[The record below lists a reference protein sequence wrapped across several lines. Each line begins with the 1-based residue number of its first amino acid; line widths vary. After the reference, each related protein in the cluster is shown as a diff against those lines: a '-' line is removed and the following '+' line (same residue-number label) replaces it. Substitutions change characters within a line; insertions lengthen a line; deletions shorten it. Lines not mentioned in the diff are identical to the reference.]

1 MKAALI
7 GRSVFMALAVLFLC
21 QIITLPALAQGN
33 ARSTD
38 PALTVT
44 GLTEGQKI
52 KKGDPIVITAV
63 GRGMD
68 NDNPKNGDIRFEP
81 SDWKVLD
88 SGGNSTG
95 LSGSWN
101 NAPYTARISTD
112 GLPETGHTLKV
123 IALEQ
128 PYSDGWGMA
137 SSTFSLVIKFE
148 IIEADVPLPTPPPVS
163 VPAQG
168 GSGGGSSSSGS
179 SSGAGTPLLNKA
191 GAPSGRE
198 PSALGPAEM
207 ARLAEEARRKGQDFV
222 TYAGARPGVVTA
234 EAWKALNGRKFLA
247 RTMKDGG
254 VLLQL
259 TFPNPGAVAAD
270 MAVGGSVSG
279 GAAETVRAHLEKW
292 FSNELRVL
300 HLDQAGPFGQPVE
313 VAVKLDLDGMDLE
326 NLVLYSYDSKTNT
339 YQEITQPGCWADKNG
354 YLHFTTSLAGSLVV
368 SNGPLARK

>member
-1 MKAALI
+1 MKATLI

-33 ARSTD
+33 ARSTA
-38 PALTVT
+38 PELTVI

-63 GRGMD
+63 GLGM
-68 NDNPKNGDIRFEP
+68 NNNNPRDGDIRYTP
-81 SDWKVLD
+81 SEWVVYD
-88 SGGNSTG
+88 SGGNLVM
-95 LSGSWN
+95 LSGSWSS
-101 NAPYTARISTD
+101 APYTARISTD
-112 GLPETGHTLKV
+112 GLSETGYYLYVAVKM
-123 IALEQ
+123 Q
-128 PYSDGWGMA
+128 QYSGGWAPFPRGA
-137 SSTFSLVIKFE
+137 AIRIKFG
-148 IIEADVPLPTPPPVS
+148 IIGADVPLPTPPPVS

-168 GSGGGSSSSGS
+168 GSGGGSSSGS

-207 ARLAEEARRKGQDFV
+207 ARLTEEARRKGQDFV

>member
-1 MKAALI
+1 MKATLI
-7 GRSVFMALAVLFLC
+7 GRSVFMTLAVLFLC
-21 QIITLPALAQGN
+21 QIITLPALAQEN
-33 ARSTD
+33 ARSTA
-38 PALTVT
+38 PALTVI

-68 NDNPKNGDIRFEP
+68 NDTPQNGDIRYKPGVWE
-81 SDWKVLD
+81 VYD
-88 SGGNSTG
+88 SGGNLTG

-101 NAPYTARISTD
+101 NAPYRVQISTD
-112 GLPETGHTLKV
+112 GLPETGHWLRVEAFQQIYSGGWNRPSTMIV
-123 IALEQ
+123 IL
-128 PYSDGWGMA
+128 
-137 SSTFSLVIKFE
+137 INFE
-148 IIEADVPLPTPPPVS
+148 IIGADVPLPTPPPVS

-168 GSGGGSSSSGS
+168 GSGGGSSSGS

-191 GAPSGRE
+191 GAPSGRQ
-198 PSALGPAEM
+198 PSALEPAEM

>member
-7 GRSVFMALAVLFLC
+7 GRSVFMALAVILIC
-21 QIITLPALAQGN
+21 QILVLPVLAERT
-33 ARSTD
+33 ARDTAPSF
-38 PALTVT
+38 TVI
-44 GLTEGQKI
+44 GLTNGQKI
-52 KKGDPIVITAV
+52 KKGDPIVFTIVTS
-63 GRGMD
+63 GMD
-68 NDNPKNGDIRFEP
+68 NDNPQNGDIRYKP
-81 SDWKVLD
+81 SIWIID
-88 SGGNSTG
+88 SGGG
-95 LSGSWN
+95 KLEGSWVS
-101 NAPYTARISTD
+101 APYTAQISTE
-112 GLPETGHTLKV
+112 GWSEAICGLKV
-123 IALEQ
+123 SAMREK
-128 PYSDGWGMA
+128 YSDGWRDTPETA
-137 SSTFSLVIKFE
+137 SFYLVFE
-148 IIEADVPLPTPPPVS
+148 IIGADVPQPTPPPVS
-163 VPAQG
+163 VPSQG
-168 GSGGGSSSSGS
+168 GSGGSSSGG
-179 SSGAGTPLLNKA
+179 SSGTGTPPLNKA

-207 ARLAEEARRKGQDFV
+207 ARLTEEARRKDQDFV

-234 EAWKALNGRKFLA
+234 EAWKALNGRKFVA

-300 HLDQAGPFGQPVE
+300 HLDQAGAFGQPVE

-354 YLHFTTSLAGSLVV
+354 YLHFTTSQAGSLVV

>member
-7 GRSVFMALAVLFLC
+7 GRSVFMTLAVLFLC
-21 QIITLPALAQGN
+21 QIITLPALAQEN
-33 ARSTD
+33 ARSTA
-38 PALTVT
+38 PALTVI

-52 KKGDPIVITAV
+52 KKGDPIVIAAV
-63 GRGMD
+63 GGGMN
-68 NDNPKNGDIRFEP
+68 NDTPQQNDIRYEP
-81 SDWKVLD
+81 SGWKVYD
-88 SGGNSTG
+88 SGYNLTG

-101 NAPYTARISTD
+101 NAPYRVQISTD
-112 GLPETGHTLKV
+112 GLPETGHRLEV
-123 IALEQ
+123 EALQQVYSGGWQ
-128 PYSDGWGMA
+128 PYPNVF
-137 SSTFSLVIKFE
+137 TIRINFE
-148 IIEADVPLPTPPPVS
+148 IIGADVPLPSPPVT

-168 GSGGGSSSSGS
+168 GSGGGSSSGGS
-179 SSGAGTPLLNKA
+179 SGTGTPLLNKA
-191 GAPSGRE
+191 GASSGRE

-222 TYAGARPGVVTA
+222 TYAGARPGVITA

-270 MAVGGSVSG
+270 IAVGGSVSG

-326 NLVLYSYDSKTNT
+326 NLVLYSYDPKTNT